1 VIKLDRRVSSKQ
13 MMSPR
18 AGRAYSVGS
27 DISDAGTLPME
38 TKIVNMLMSAMT
50 AGMTA
55 ITLLFVMHHDLGLPR
70 DAIRVDALLC
80 AAMTGVL
87 AIALSCRR

>member
-1 VIKLDRRVSSKQ
+1 
-13 MMSPR
+13 
-18 AGRAYSVGS
+18 
-27 DISDAGTLPME
+27 ME
-38 TKIVNMLMSAMT
+38 AKIVSLLVFTMT

-55 ITLLFVMHHDLGLPR
+55 ITLLFVMHHDFGMPR
-70 DAIRVDALLC
+70 EAIRVDALIS